1 MTISQRLTRAALAF
15 LLFGLMASLLPSN
28 GNTAMA
34 AVNCPNA
41 NPGNAHGR

>member
-1 MTISQRLTRAALAF
+1 VTISQRVTRAALAF

-34 AVNCPNA
+34 TIPCPNA
-41 NPGNAHGR
+41 SPTNTAHR